1 MEGVKEKQ
9 GQLVFGLDIGTRSIV
24 GTVGYLNG
32 GKFHVLAQRSK
43 EHETRAML
51 DGQIHDIGKVGETIS
66 QVKEQ
71 LEADLGREL
80 TEVCIAAAGRVL
92 RTVTTYVEHSFE
104 SDREIT
110 QEDVYSLCTM
120 GVEKAYEEFQNSNT
134 DTDMKFYC
142 VGYTAMRYY
151 MNGYQIGNLEGHKAK
166 NIAVDLIA
174 TFLPDDVVDGLYKA
188 VELAGLHVANLT
200 LEPIAAMNVA
210 IPEQYR
216 LLNIAL
222 VDVGAGTSDICL
234 TKDGSIVAY
243 GMIPSAGDELTEII
257 AKEYLVDFASAEK
270 IKLAAGKKKTIT
282 YKDIMGISHKL
293 APTDVQKLI
302 DEQLTRLAD
311 DVADKICELNGDKA
325 VSAVFVVGGG
335 GKFPGFTDKI
345 ADRLQIARERV
356 AVRGEEVLTSI
367 DFVTNEVKKDALL
380 VTPIGICINY
390 YNQKNNFI
398 FVNVNN
404 ERVKLYDN
412 DKLTIVDAV
421 MQVGFPN
428 EKLFPRRGK
437 ELNFTVNGKMR
448 LVRGQAGEGAV
459 VQLNGRQTN
468 LNARIEQNDIITVQ
482 ESGVGEP
489 AHMTIEQLE
498 EFQAT
503 IEFIVNGKRVPCPKF
518 AYVNGELKSGF
529 YDIQDGDQI
538 QMENF
543 YTVAQL
549 FEFMDYDITGYDVYV
564 NNELA
569 DKDTK
574 VYENFSVKTSA
585 ITEHAGYEEISE
597 ENDGYD
603 TEEQTEDIADTAG
616 NSQADDDTS
625 LSGENA
631 GTQTGSADTAAQE
644 VQGMSSQAVRNI
656 TILINGQPVRLTGKK
671 DYILV
676 DLFQYYEFDLSKP
689 KGNIVLKLNGQEGI
703 YTAPLHDGDVVDLY
717 WEQ

>member
-1 MEGVKEKQ
+1 MQNTAAIQED
-9 GQLVFGLDIGTRSIV
+9 LVFGLDIGTRSIV
-24 GTVGYLNG
+24 GVVGFQDRKG
-32 GKFHVLAQRSK
+32 FHVVAMAQQ

-51 DGQIHDIGKVGETIS
+51 DGQIHDIYKVGDTIRK
-66 QVKEQ
+66 VKNDLERQ
-71 LEADLGREL
+71 LDRQLSD
-80 TEVCIAAAGRVL
+80 VCIAAAGRVL
-92 RTVTTYVEHSFE
+92 RTVNATAEYAFE
-104 SDREIT
+104 EETRVT
-110 QEDVYSLCTM
+110 QEHIYSLNLLA
-120 GVEKAYEEFQNSNT
+120 VEKAHMQINRES
-134 DTDMKFYC
+134 DKIRFYC
-142 VGYTAMRYY
+142 VGNTPVNYRL
-151 MNGYQIGNLEGHKAK
+151 NGFDITNLEGHKADK
-166 NIAVDLIA
+166 ISVELIA
-174 TFLPDDVVDGLYKA
+174 TFLPEEVVDGLYEA
-188 VELAGLHVANLT
+188 VGYAGLKVASLT
-200 LEPIAAMNVA
+200 LEPIAAMNIA

-216 LLNIAL
+216 LLNIGL
-222 VDVGAGTSDICL
+222 IDVGAGTSDICL
-234 TKDGSIVAY
+234 TKDGSIIAY
-243 GMIPSAGDELTEII
+243 GMIPFAGDEITEII
-257 AKEYLVDFASAEK
+257 AKTYLVDFNTADK
-270 IKLAAGKKKTIT
+270 IKKLASDNAEGAVTFA
-282 YKDIMGISHKL
+282 DIMGL
-293 APTDVQKLI
+293 
-302 DEQLTRLAD
+302 EQTIPSAD
-311 DVADKICELNGDKA
+311 IIKTANQVVDTMAKDTADKIIELNGGKP

-335 GKFPGFTDKI
+335 GKI
-345 ADRLQIARERV
+345 AGYTQKVAEYLGIQKERV
-356 AVRGEEVLTSI
+356 AVRGPEVLTTVEFMV
-367 DFVTNEVKKDALL
+367 DNFKKDSLY
-380 VTPIGICINY
+380 VTPVGICTNY
-390 YNQKNNFI
+390 YTQKNNFI

-585 ITEHAGYEEISE
+585 ITEHAGYEETSE

-616 NSQADDDTS
+616 NSRADDDTS

-631 GTQTGSADTAAQE
+631 GTQTGSTDTAAQE